1 MVILIKANFLIK
13 MKEDNLINQIIIIKD
28 KVIIMPL
35 KFIMEL
41 LNYLDD
47 ITFSLNLD
55 NS

>member
-28 KVIIMPL
+28 KDSIMP
-35 KFIMEL
+35 FIMEL